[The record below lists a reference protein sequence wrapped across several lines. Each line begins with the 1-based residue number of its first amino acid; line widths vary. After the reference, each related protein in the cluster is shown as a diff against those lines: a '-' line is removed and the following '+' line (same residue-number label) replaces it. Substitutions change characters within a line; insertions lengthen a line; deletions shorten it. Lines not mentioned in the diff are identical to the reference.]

1 MGTDAALMS
10 SPTQSRVAALFLS
23 AICLWCC
30 DSCVV
35 EKRASLSPSLPSNST
50 SGLCWCCGSPA
61 LLRDDRLHLA
71 PAFMVVSR
79 MDGGVLIPVMQEELW
94 KGHWQKKTVHA
105 RTHTHTYGCI
115 HTQFF
120 KATCPLNIPGTAC
133 INKTMIPLSPLVRFS
148 LRGFWIL
155 VFFSLPHFAQYLITL
170 TRRRGFSQQRPRT
183 VVTTPLKRGAWSS
196 LTTVVKVSQRPDEL
210 QNSSQVDF

>member
-1 MGTDAALMS
+1 MVLSQPWLKDTKKIRNLNGSLMGTDAALMS

-50 SGLCWCCGSPA
+50 SGLCWCCDSPA

-94 KGHWQKKTVHA
+94 KGHWQKKQCTHA
-105 RTHTHTYGCI
+105 HTHI
-115 HTQFF
+115 WMH
-120 KATCPLNIPGTAC
+120 
-133 INKTMIPLSPLVRFS
+133 
-148 LRGFWIL
+148 
-155 VFFSLPHFAQYLITL
+155 PHSIFQSNMSSKY
-170 TRRRGFSQQRPRT
+170 PRHR
-183 VVTTPLKRGAWSS
+183 VH
-196 LTTVVKVSQRPDEL
+196 Q
-210 QNSSQVDF
+210 